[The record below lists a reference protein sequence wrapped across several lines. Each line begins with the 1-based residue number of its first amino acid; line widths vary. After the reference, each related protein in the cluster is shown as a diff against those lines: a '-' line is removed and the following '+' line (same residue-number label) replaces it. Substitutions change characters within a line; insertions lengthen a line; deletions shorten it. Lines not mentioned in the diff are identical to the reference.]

1 MITSYTYK
9 ITSTNP
15 DLAAMT
21 VEFSAP
27 DYPTVEVG
35 ARMPFVG
42 ESMSDLIASI
52 APIGYWLDSK
62 KAVAAV
68 SVGTPV
74 SVVIPAVT
82 PPEPPVAG
90 PPTRVTKFQAKAA
103 LLGAGLLAWTARI
116 ACDSGLSSAGLMHAT
131 YGSTFAAIAR
141 VRNGSGGTPI
151 VPFETTLSITAAG
164 ASANAV
170 RTSDV

>member
-1 MITSYTYK
+1 MISSYTYK

-42 ESMSDLIASI
+42 EALNDLIASI

-68 SVGTPV
+68 QVGATAAVTVPV
-74 SVVIPAVT
+74 VT

-103 LLGAGLLAWTARI
+103 LLGAGLLAQVEAYMADPGTPAITKLAWTETLHFER
-116 ACDSGLSSAGLMHAT
+116 SSPTVAGL
-131 YGSTFAAIAR
+131 AALLGLTEAQ
-141 VRNGSGGTPI
+141 VD
-151 VPFETTLSITAAG
+151 TLFLTASQIEA
-164 ASANAV
+164 
-170 RTSDV
+170 